1 MSDSAKLTSSPA
13 WTALLAHYEA
23 TKDVQM
29 KDMFASDKERFNKFN
44 MEFEDMLIDFSKNRI
59 NEETMKLLYGL
70 AKQQD
75 VSGLAKK
82 MFAGEKI
89 SKSYNNKYIIQYYC
103 ILCSPHSLPSFGF
116 SCLPIVLSGLC
127 LILF

>member
-1 MSDSAKLTSSPA
+1 MSDAAKLTSSPA

-29 KDMFASDKERFNKFN
+29 KDQFASDPERFNKFN
-44 MEFEDMLIDFSKNRI
+44 MEFEDMLFDFSKNRI

-70 AKQQD
+70 AKQSD

-89 SKSYNNKYIIQYYC
+89 SKSDNNNICIYIYIYIY
-103 ILCSPHSLPSFGF
+103 I
-116 SCLPIVLSGLC
+116 
-127 LILF
+127 